1 MWDGNT
7 WRAFQIQPRSRH
19 GLGKLT
25 YSGDNCQCQLSK
37 FWFLLPT
44 TKIFEIG
51 SLTCI
56 TRRLCWLRPDVHVV
70 CVFLWIEL
78 QILIFQEDCLEC
90 AAHCSFM
97 NVSVFPNPYFWDNW
111 RSRKNTGCFRFPQS
125 TIIASAELWSLTF
138 VLWAWGRG
146 SQKMDEA
153 IYLAG
158 QPSYLHSH
166 NSTLVVSG
174 KGFVFRY
181 ICFLPDIKENVFHIK
196 Q

>member
-1 MWDGNT
+1 MLRT
-7 WRAFQIQPRSRH
+7 S
-19 GLGKLT
+19 
-25 YSGDNCQCQLSK
+25 QLSK
-37 FWFLLPT
+37 FWFLLPR

-51 SLTCI
+51 SLKCI
-56 TRRLCWLRPDVHVV
+56 TRRLGWLRHDVHVL
-70 CVFLWIEL
+70 CVLLWIEL

-97 NVSVFPNPYFWDNW
+97 NVTVFLNPYFWDNW
-111 RSRKNTGCFRFPQS
+111 RSRKNTGCFKFPQP

-146 SQKMDEA
+146 SQKKDEA
-153 IYLAG
+153 IYLAS

-181 ICFLPDIKENVFHIK
+181 ICFLPEIKENVFISNI
-196 Q
+196 